1 MKKNQS
7 DISSK
12 EDYFRKYFE
21 SLERKKGQLK
31 KIRKIGKI
39 LLFGEIND
47 ETVANTIASL
57 EEAKELGFKAIDLVI
72 CSEGGFIDYGNAL
85 IDYVIHFPLPIITTS
100 YGGVSSMAVVI
111 FQLGIIRRMTPLSI
125 LTIHHSQGAPEGT
138 AEKLIN
144 ESEIIKY
151 QDEMLFALMAIRSK
165 IPLKKLKKM
174 AYPLLRLTAE
184 EAVKMNLAD
193 VII

>member
-7 DISSK
+7 DIYSRK
-12 EDYFRKYFE
+12 DYFRKYFE
-21 SLERKKGQLK
+21 SLERKKGGLK
-31 KIRKIGKI
+31 KIKKIGKV

-85 IDYVIHFPLPIITTS
+85 IDYIIHFPLPIITTS
-100 YGGVSSMAVVI
+100 YGCAVSMAAVI
-111 FQLGIIRRMTPLSI
+111 FQLGVIRRMTPLSI
-125 LTIHHSQGAPEGT
+125 LAIHHSHSAPEGT
-138 AEKLIN
+138 PEKLKK
-144 ESEIIKY
+144 ESKLANY
-151 QDEMLFALMAIRSK
+151 QDEVLFTLMSLRSK
-165 IPLKKLKKM
+165 IPLDKLKKI
-174 AYPLLRLTAE
+174 AYPIIYITPE